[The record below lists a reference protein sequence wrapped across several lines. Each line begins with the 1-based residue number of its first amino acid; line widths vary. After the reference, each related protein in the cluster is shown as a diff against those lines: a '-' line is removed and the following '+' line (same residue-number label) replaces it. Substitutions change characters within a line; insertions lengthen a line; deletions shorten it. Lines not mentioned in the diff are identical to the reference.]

1 MPRIQSQMKLREVR
15 LRNYLQHTEERNQV
29 RHSWRLRGLSR
40 RAILR
45 REGKSTRMLLQEL
58 DKVLDRWHKVS
69 QGKMGKP
76 AAVGKDVSTCFHL
89 AMATRTLGALCR
101 EKALSELPNGSMV
114 KDGSSCPGTQGDR
127 LANKWKPAPSLA

>member
-1 MPRIQSQMKLREVR
+1 VKLREVR

-58 DKVLDRWHKVS
+58 DKVLDSWH
-69 QGKMGKP
+69 
-76 AAVGKDVSTCFHL
+76 
-89 AMATRTLGALCR
+89 
-101 EKALSELPNGSMV
+101 
-114 KDGSSCPGTQGDR
+114 
-127 LANKWKPAPSLA
+127 